1 MRRHLPGSKMN
12 LNTESI
18 QLRYEVFSK
27 RPIRYIV
34 SKKKTQLFTE
44 VKSKHWLKR
53 RSMLT

>member
-12 LNTESI
+12 FNTEPI

-34 SKKKTQLFTE
+34 SNKKTQLLTE